1 MGVWQRYQPVF
12 KTSLL
17 SPHCCRH
24 IQEYDMFA
32 YNTPQIS
39 HLQYRFVK
47 FEKYSHFNV
56 YDVDLLQGL

>member
-1 MGVWQRYQPVF
+1 MWVCGRDISLFLKP
-12 KTSLL
+12 LL
-17 SPHCCRH
+17 SPHCSGH
-24 IQEYDMFA
+24 IQEFDMFA